1 MARRPKRAEKQVTPL
16 RLRRLIEAYSAY
28 RPVARAAGIGAST
41 LYGIAG
47 GEIEPTRD
55 QQEAIQRGLRD
66 LGVPTTEIW
75 CADFRAEFEGE
86 KRRWESVMLS
96 DEALSHFGLNRD
108 PFVNELED
116 EADLYLDA
124 DRKAIRA
131 RLIRAVQRQHF
142 LALVGP
148 VGAGKTTILDD
159 VRYWMLR
166 QERFDV
172 VQVMNVD
179 RQHVTVKDVI
189 YAVIETLAGSTERP
203 RNSCESRSRQA
214 RRILVESRERDRYP
228 VILIDEAQNLPG
240 QTLRALKVLYDHH
253 EPRLGFRRVMSI
265 ILSGQAEVAVAG
277 ENSRDLAA
285 KLRSPS
291 LDEVS
296 ARIYVVRLQAMS
308 EKRLVEYLTWKIH
321 RAGGSNGVIRNDAGA
336 RLAELRITTPA
347 KIARAMPAVMQLAFD
362 LGDRKV
368 TAQHVERAILGA
380 E

>member
-1 MARRPKRAEKQVTPL
+1 MARRPKAEKQVTPL

-47 GEIEPTRD
+47 GDIKPTAHQERVIES
-55 QQEAIQRGLRD
+55 AFRD
-66 LGVPTTEIW
+66 LGIPCGEMW
-75 CADFRAEFEGE
+75 REDFRAEFEGDQQ
-86 KRRWESVMLS
+86 RWESVMLS
-96 DEALSHFGLNRD
+96 DEALSHFGLKRD

-172 VQVMNVD
+172 VQVTNVD
-179 RQHVTVKDVI
+179 RQHLTVKDVI
-189 YAVIETLAGSTERP
+189 HATIESLSTERP
-203 RNSCESRSRQA
+203 RNSCEARSRQA

-228 VILIDEAQNLPG
+228 VIIIDEAQNLPG

-362 LGDRKV
+362 LGDKRV